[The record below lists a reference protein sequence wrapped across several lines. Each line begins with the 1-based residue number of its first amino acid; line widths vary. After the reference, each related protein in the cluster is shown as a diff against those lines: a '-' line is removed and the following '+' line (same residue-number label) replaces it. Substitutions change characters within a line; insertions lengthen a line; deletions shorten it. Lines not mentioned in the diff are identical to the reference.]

1 MEVFMGHG
9 PTTKWGDDKSI
20 PFKIKLGLWMF
31 SFYLLLYGGFIV
43 INVVNPK
50 LMSIDI
56 GSLNLAIVYGF
67 SLIIIALIMALIYNF
82 LSTRSEKKYNKKD
95 PGEGSK

>member
-95 PGEGSK
+95 PEEEGK

>member
-1 MEVFMGHG
+1 MGHG
-9 PTTKWGDDKSI
+9 PATKWGDDKSI

-31 SFYLLLYGGFIV
+31 SFYILLYGGFIV

-50 LMSIDI
+50 LMSTDI
-56 GSLNLAIVYGF
+56 GSINLAIAYGF
-67 SLIIIALIMALIYNF
+67 ALIIALIIALIYNF

-95 PGEGSK
+95 PGEESK

>member
-31 SFYLLLYGGFIV
+31 FFYLLLYGGFIV

-82 LSTRSEKKYNKKD
+82 LSAGFEKKYNKKD
-95 PGEGSK
+95 PKEGSK

>member
-1 MEVFMGHG
+1 MGHG

>member
-1 MEVFMGHG
+1 MGHG
-9 PTTKWGDDKSI
+9 PTNKWRDDKSI

-50 LMSIDI
+50 LMSTDI

-67 SLIIIALIMALIYNF
+67 SLIIIAFIMALIYNF
-82 LSTRSEKKYNKKD
+82 LSSRSEKKYDKKN
-95 PGEGSK
+95 PGEESK

>member
-1 MEVFMGHG
+1 MGHG
-9 PTTKWGDDKSI
+9 PTTKWGDDRSK

-67 SLIIIALIMALIYNF
+67 SLIIIALIMALIYNL
-82 LSTRSEKKYNKKD
+82 LSTRFEKKYNKKD
-95 PGEGSK
+95 PEEESK

>member
-1 MEVFMGHG
+1 MGHG

-50 LMSIDI
+50 LMSTDI

-67 SLIIIALIMALIYNF
+67 SLIIIALIMALIYNS
-82 LSTRSEKKYNKKD
+82 LSTRSEKIYDKKNQ
-95 PGEGSK
+95 GEESK

>member
-1 MEVFMGHG
+1 MGHG

-82 LSTRSEKKYNKKD
+82 LSAGFEKKYNKKD
-95 PGEGSK
+95 PKEGSK

>member
-1 MEVFMGHG
+1 MGHG
-9 PTTKWGDDKSI
+9 LTTKWGDDKSI

-50 LMSIDI
+50 LMSTDI

-67 SLIIIALIMALIYNF
+67 SLIIIALTMALIYNF
-82 LSTRSEKKYNKKD
+82 LSTRSEKKYDKKN
-95 PGEGSK
+95 PGEESK

>member
-1 MEVFMGHG
+1 MGHG
-9 PTTKWGDDKSI
+9 PTTKWGDDKSV

-43 INVVNPK
+43 INVLNPK
-50 LMSIDI
+50 LMSADI

-67 SLIIIALIMALIYNF
+67 ALIIIALIMALIYNF
-82 LSTRSEKKYNKKD
+82 LSTRFEKKYDKKD
-95 PGEGSK
+95 PEEESK

>member
-1 MEVFMGHG
+1 MEHG
-9 PTTKWGDDKSI
+9 PATKWGDEKSV

-82 LSTRSEKKYNKKD
+82 LSTGFEKKYNKKD
-95 PGEGSK
+95 PKEGSK

>member
-1 MEVFMGHG
+1 MGHG
-9 PTTKWGDDKSI
+9 PAIKWEDDKSV

-43 INVVNPK
+43 VNVVNPK
-50 LMSIDI
+50 LMSTDI

-67 SLIIIALIMALIYNF
+67 SLIIIALIMALIYNL
-82 LSTRSEKKYNKKD
+82 LSTRFEKKYDKKD
-95 PGEGSK
+95 QGEEIK